1 MNRDKSNDD
10 GAASTEINYRGVR
23 RRPSGKYCAEIRDQ
37 AKGGARVWLGTYNT
51 AVEAAWA
58 YDRAAF
64 ASRGQLAILNFPEN
78 YNLPMTSSHFYTPSS
93 SSSSSHQVF
102 EMECMDDKLMDEL
115 LDCDDKKK
123 KKGGK

>member
-58 YDRAAF
+58 YDRAALHQNPV
-64 ASRGQLAILNFPEN
+64 SNLNHFPRN
-78 YNLPMTSSHFYTPSS
+78 YKICL
-93 SSSSSHQVF
+93 
-102 EMECMDDKLMDEL
+102 
-115 LDCDDKKK
+115 
-123 KKGGK
+123 